1 MVDDAV
7 RSPPVRR
14 APWISTTRRK
24 RRIAVTALAL
34 GALSAC
40 DTGDGT
46 TLRTPTAPTT
56 LPPVESAPLP
66 SEVIDDAADEAAPE
80 STGAAPPSTAAL
92 PGDGSGEIADDAQ
105 LFTPW
110 ADGGTID
117 LRYTCDGS
125 NAAPALSWTGIPAGA
140 AELAISMVDE
150 SDLSSGRPFIHWVM
164 SGIDPG
170 LDRLAENE
178 VPPGAVQGINFFG
191 DVGYTGPCPDPG
203 TTGTFVLTVFA
214 LGQQLE
220 FADETPAAE
229 LLDVIGTVAIGA
241 ADSTGTVTR

>member
-1 MVDDAV
+1 M
-7 RSPPVRR
+7 RR
-14 APWISTTRRK
+14 VPSSSTTRR
-24 RRIAVTALAL
+24 RQGAAVAALAL
-34 GALSAC
+34 GVLTAC

-66 SEVIDDAADEAAPE
+66 SEVIEGAADDTASDATQAAPA
-80 STGAAPPSTAAL
+80 STEAL
-92 PGDGSGEIADDAQ
+92 PGDTSGDVVGGIE

-110 ADGGTID
+110 ADGGPID

-125 NAAPALSWTGIPAGA
+125 NAAPVLSWTGIPAGT

-164 SGIDPG
+164 SGIDPA

-214 LGQQLE
+214 LDQQLE

-229 LLDVIGTVAIGA
+229 LLDAIGTVAIATSG
-241 ADSTGTVTR
+241 STGTVTR

>member
-1 MVDDAV
+1 MG
-7 RSPPVRR
+7 
-14 APWISTTRRK
+14 I
-24 RRIAVTALAL
+24 
-34 GALSAC
+34 LSAC

-46 TLRTPTAPTT
+46 TLRTPASPTT

-66 SEVIDDAADEAAPE
+66 SEVIDGGGDDNAPATTQATPA
-80 STGAAPPSTAAL
+80 STDAL
-92 PGDGSGEIADDAQ
+92 PGDGAVDGIA

-125 NAAPALSWTGIPAGA
+125 NAAPALSWTGIPSGT

-150 SDLSSGRPFIHWVM
+150 SNLSNGRPFIHWVM

-191 DVGYTGPCPDPG
+191 DIGYTGPCPDPG

-229 LLDVIGTVAIGA
+229 LLDAIGTVAIATSG
-241 ADSTGTVTR
+241 STGTVTR